1 MCRGGTYLL
10 VAIVLA
16 LQSLSVAAATSP
28 VADPAAPVQETA
40 GGPRFAVAAAT
51 AAYLA
56 KVPPDKKARSDA
68 YFEGGYWLLL
78 WDFLWT
84 AAALVLV
91 LRLGWSAA
99 MRARAERLAGGLGG
113 KLRRLGT
120 GFYRARRFPGI
131 RVLQFPLAGHEGY
144 LPEPTSGPA

>member
-1 MCRGGTYLL
+1 MRRGGTYLL

-40 GGPRFAVAAAT
+40 GGPRFDVAAAT

-84 AAALVLV
+84 AAVLVLV

-99 MRARAERLAGGLGG
+99 MRARAARLTRGLGG
-113 KLRRLGT
+113 KVRWLGAAL
-120 GFYRARRFPGI
+120 YRGPPFTVI
-131 RVLQFPLAGHEGY
+131 TVLH
-144 LPEPTSGPA
+144 